1 MLFWVTLLAWLAAY
15 VGFGSA
21 APVEQSVNNTIV
33 SALDV
38 YPYSLQIHLM
48 QVENWRHAVY
58 EWHIFQ
64 GPSGIGVYPCGDKAF
79 KKVYKSEPFSN
90 TKEDL
95 LDYPPYPAGID
106 IKIKYSNRK
115 NCAYH
120 AGGEDAGQFHCGDEY
135 IIDCKLDPHFGQQ
148 YKCSDY
154 MASRAWFCNF

>member
-21 APVEQSVNNTIV
+21 APVEQSVNNTMV
-33 SALDV
+33 S
-38 YPYSLQIHLM
+38 
-48 QVENWRHAVY
+48 VENWRHAVY